1 MWLFRCRESWA
12 VFRGVLSAVQLRSA
26 EHGKVQGTAS
36 AGHGKCRARQVQ
48 GTASAGLSRLRRE
61 FLLSWQKEPKPL
73 SPTQSGA
80 V

>member
-36 AGHGKCRARQVQ
+36 AGHGKCRAFAPAARVPFVLAK
-48 GTASAGLSRLRRE
+48 GT
-61 FLLSWQKEPKPL
+61 K
-73 SPTQSGA
+73 TA
-80 V
+80 VADAIR

>member
-36 AGHGKCRARQVQ
+36 AG
-48 GTASAGLSRLRRE
+48 LSRLRRE

-80 V
+80 VK